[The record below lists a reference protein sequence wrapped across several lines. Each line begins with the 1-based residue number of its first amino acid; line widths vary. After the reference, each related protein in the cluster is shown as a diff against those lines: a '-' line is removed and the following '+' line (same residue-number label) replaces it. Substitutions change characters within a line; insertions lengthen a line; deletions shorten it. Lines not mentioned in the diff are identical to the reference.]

1 MGITVKNLP
10 KDLDSLEPEAG
21 DVVVDNDG
29 DAWLVTE
36 NLTVV
41 NLGGDAQ
48 VLELD
53 DIRVVKIFSNCTL
66 TLG

>member
-1 MGITVKNLP
+1 MSITVKNLP
-10 KDLDSLEPEAG
+10 KDIDSLEPDPG
-21 DVVVDNDG
+21 DVVIDNDG
-29 DAWLVTE
+29 DAWFVTE

-41 NLGGDAQ
+41 NLSDAQ

>member
-1 MGITVKNLP
+1 MSITVKNLP
-10 KDLDSLEPEAG
+10 KDLDNLEPDPG
-21 DVVVDNDG
+21 DVVIDRDG

-41 NLGGDAQ
+41 NLSDAQ